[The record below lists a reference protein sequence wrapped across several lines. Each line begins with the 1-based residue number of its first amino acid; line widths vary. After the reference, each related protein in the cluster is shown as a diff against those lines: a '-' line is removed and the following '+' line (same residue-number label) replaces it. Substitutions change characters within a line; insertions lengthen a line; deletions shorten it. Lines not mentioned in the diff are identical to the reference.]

1 MNEKKDGAK
10 CPSRKLQMITFNIQ
24 PKHSYVNSIH
34 I

>member
-1 MNEKKDGAK
+1 MNEKKDGGK
-10 CPSRKLQMITFNIQ
+10 MSLSKMQMTTFNIQ